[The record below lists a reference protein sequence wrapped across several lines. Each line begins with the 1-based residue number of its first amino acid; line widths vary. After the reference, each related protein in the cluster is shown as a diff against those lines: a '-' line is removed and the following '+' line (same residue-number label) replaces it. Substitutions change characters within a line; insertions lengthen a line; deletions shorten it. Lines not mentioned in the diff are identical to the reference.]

1 MATEINRVTK
11 KEIEEEL
18 QKLAP
23 FHHDV
28 ELPYGL
34 RTHIPRLS
42 RRQLEGTRL
51 PNLVKHVWP
60 SLLNACGGSL
70 HGQRVLDVACNCGGF
85 SIEALKSG
93 AEYVLGIDIVDRY
106 LEQANFIKRA
116 HGLERIEFR
125 KIAVEDLDEATIG
138 QYDVTFCFG
147 LLYHLENPVLVMRKL
162 SLVTRRIMVVDTSV
176 FRSFFL
182 REPAWVMRFPPPP
195 KTESL
200 STTALWRTKGICQL
214 RPNAH
219 AVTNLLKFVGFPNI
233 KWIKPSIKGLDKRYY
248 SGMRLTFLAARE

>member
-1 MATEINRVTK
+1 MTK
-11 KEIEEEL
+11 KEIEDEL

-23 FHHDV
+23 FHHNV

-34 RTHIPRLS
+34 RTHIPELS
-42 RRQLEGTRL
+42 QRELERTRL

-60 SLLNACGGSL
+60 SLLNVCGGTL
-70 HGQRVLDVACNCGGF
+70 RGKRVLDVACNCGGF

-93 AEYVLGIDIVDRY
+93 ADFVLGIDIVDRY

-116 HGLERIEFR
+116 HSFDRIEFR
-125 KIAVEDLDEATIG
+125 KMAVEELDEAKIG
-138 QYDVTFCFG
+138 QYDITFCFG
-147 LLYHLENPVLVMRKL
+147 LLYHTENPVLVMRKL
-162 SLVTRRIMVVDTSV
+162 SSVTRRIIIVDTSV

-182 REPAWVMRFPPPP
+182 REPAWVMRFPPAP

-200 STTALWRTKGICQL
+200 STTALWRTTGICQL
-214 RPNAH
+214 RPNAN
-219 AVTNLLKFVGFPNI
+219 AITSLLKFVGFPNI
-233 KWIKPSIKGLDKRYY
+233 KWIKPRIKGLDKRYY